1 MSTGADEAMLFDV
14 YGRYLLEVTREEDR
28 WVPYRVDGGRKRQVT
43 DFAIPAEL
51 NAEEVERYLDD
62 MLHEAARPDRSLRR
76 VQ

>member
-1 MSTGADEAMLFDV
+1 MLFDV
-14 YGRYLLEVTREEDR
+14 YGRYLLEVTREEAR

-43 DFAIPAEL
+43 DFVIPAEL

-62 MLHEAARPDRSLRR
+62 MLHEAERPDRSLRR

>member
-1 MSTGADEAMLFDV
+1 MSEASKAMLFDV
-14 YGRYLLEVTREEDR
+14 YGRYLLEVAREEDR
-28 WVPYRVDGGRKRQVT
+28 WVPYRIDGGRKRRFS

-51 NAEEVERYLDD
+51 NAEEIARYLDD